1 MHGGVKFYRG
11 SAAAARSYVE
21 ADHSRADDYYLAEG
35 TGFARRFTATD
46 ARVTEGYAQLF
57 ALIMVVKIATVPFM
71 L

>member
-35 TGFARRFTATD
+35 TGLAEHYLAAARRRAATSAISTARPTN
-46 ARVTEGYAQLF
+46 AGSP
-57 ALIMVVKIATVPFM
+57 ATTC
-71 L
+71 